1 VSRFHDGVPVNYE
14 DEPYVRLYT
23 TDTATWEL
31 LGWEGQ
37 TVLMHMLR
45 GKFDRAG
52 IFSCGRHEPSR
63 AVTAVTRLP
72 AELVEAGLAAL
83 LREEV
88 WVVNNGQLVWP
99 NYHHAQTCP
108 RSDRL
113 RQAESRKNRAKE
125 ALAVIT
131 GQPSP
136 MSRNVTDSHERSQAS
151 QSVTLSSSLL
161 SLADQNKGDLVE
173 LELDISLPDLESFSP
188 EPRKPKEPKQP
199 SPHQAEAV
207 QVFQAWQKATGHERA
222 VMDPKRLNR
231 LKARLRE
238 GHTVETLLAVLRNWR
253 NDPWLAGSSGTTYDG
268 IEQLFRDSA
277 QVERLAAL
285 AAPVKAPATV
295 SRFAPPVSPNVD
307 FETKQ
312 RLASSRRVQA
322 MMEGKF

>member
-1 VSRFHDGVPVNYE
+1 MSGRIRSVKPEWLE
-14 DEPYVRLYT
+14 DEVLALASSDARVLSIALLLVADDHGRGRANKLMLAGQVFPGKPLETLARALEELRRARYVHLY
-23 TDTATWEL
+23 EV
-31 LGWEGQ
+31 EGQ
-37 TVLMHMLR
+37 SYFAVRNWLKHQRVDKPSGPRVPLPPKETSVEIEIPGDLANVPGDLASSIEILATDPDPDLR
-45 GKFDRAG
+45 SG
-52 IFSCGRHEPSR
+52 
-63 AVTAVTRLP
+63 
-72 AELVEAGLAAL
+72 
-83 LREEV
+83 
-88 WVVNNGQLVWP
+88 
-99 NYHHAQTCP
+99 P
-108 RSDRL
+108 RSG
-113 RQAESRKNRAKE
+113 SKN
-125 ALAVIT
+125 
-131 GQPSP
+131 
-136 MSRNVTDSHERSQAS
+136 H
-151 QSVTLSSSLL
+151 
-161 SLADQNKGDLVE
+161 VE
-173 LELDISLPDLESFSP
+173 LELDVCLSDLESFSP

-199 SPHQAEAV
+199 PHHAEAAR
-207 QVFQAWQKATGHERA
+207 VFEAWKANTGHPGA

-285 AAPVKAPATV
+285 VAPVKAPAAI

>member
-1 VSRFHDGVPVNYE
+1 MSVNFE
-14 DEPYVRLYT
+14 DEDYVRVYSR
-23 TDTATWEL
+23 DTATTKK
-31 LGWEGQ
+31 LGWEGR
-37 TVLMHMLR
+37 TVLWHLFR
-45 GKFDRAG
+45 IVPKSGVLELGEGDD
-52 IFSCGRHEPSR
+52 
-63 AVTAVTRLP
+63 
-72 AELVEAGLAAL
+72 LVEVVASLCDL
-83 LREEV
+83 PEEV
-88 WVVNNGQLVWP
+88 TKLGLERLASRGVTVR
-99 NYHHAQTCP
+99 HAASLEIVRFVEAQNAR

-113 RQAESRKNRAKE
+113 RAQDYRDRQKAEAS
-125 ALAVIT
+125 ALSEKKA
-131 GQPSP
+131 SA
-136 MSRNVTDSHERSQAS
+136 SRNVTARHD
-151 QSVTLSSSLL
+151 SSLPA
-161 SLADQNKGDLVE
+161 SPPLALPCLELREDLVE
-173 LELDISLPDLESFSP
+173 LELDICLPDLESFAP
-188 EPRKPKEPKQP
+188 EPSKLPRQP

-285 AAPVKAPATV
+285 VAPVKAPAAI